1 MNFNPTSTH
10 PERALQAWIILVSA
24 AKNRQTLTYEGLSI
38 LMYGKKAAGVL
49 DKILGH
55 IAYYCEDNDLPAL
68 TSIVVGK
75 NRGTPGEDIPV
86 DRAEIDRLREDV
98 YKCDWFDLHPPS
110 AKKLAKSFAKR
121 KDGN

>member
-1 MNFNPTSTH
+1 MNFNPSSTH

-55 IAYYCEDNDLPAL
+55 IAYYCTDNDLPAL

-75 NRGTPGEDIPV
+75 NRGTPGQDIPV
-86 DRAEIDRLREDV
+86 DRAEIDKLREAV
-98 YKCDWFDLHPPS
+98 YNCDWFDLHPPS
-110 AKKLAKSFAKR
+110 PKNLAKSFAKS
-121 KDGN
+121 KEDN